1 MIKKNEW
8 QSIADDIEIE
18 VKSDTENKDTENKD
32 TENKDTE
39 NKDIEKENKDN
50 KTEYIWDKI

>member
-1 MIKKNEW
+1 MGSDLMTKKNEW

-32 TENKDTE
+32 TEKDD
-39 NKDIEKENKDN
+39 KA
-50 KTEYIWDKI
+50 EYTWDKI